1 MLVIGAPRSGKSLV
15 TNVFRSAEEFCV
27 LGEALMTWNLG
38 MGSRPDDRRLAEEAN
53 EKIREQIVESCLNQ
67 IRMQGGEKTR
77 YLDNLAYNALRV
89 PFLHALLPEARLI
102 LVVRDAK
109 SVIPEM
115 HYYWTAKASVRNAL
129 RRTREGL
136 HWRTLP
142 RIAGRFAV
150 NYVTSR
156 VRKRRATWGPVVP
169 GLGEFAAKH
178 SAAETAAF
186 QWLRLNEIALSDL
199 KQLPADR
206 WILTR
211 FEDLMSNPEG
221 SIRRIADF
229 AEVQDL
235 EKVVAYAGSYI
246 DPSNVPEFAVSQS
259 AEPSENEWRSI
270 HEMVDPLRKEL
281 GYRS

>member
-1 MLVIGAPRSGKSLV
+1 
-15 TNVFRSAEEFCV
+15 
-27 LGEALMTWNLG
+27 
-38 MGSRPDDRRLAEEAN
+38 
-53 EKIREQIVESCLNQ
+53 
-67 IRMQGGEKTR
+67 
-77 YLDNLAYNALRV
+77 
-89 PFLHALLPEARLI
+89 
-102 LVVRDAK
+102 
-109 SVIPEM
+109 
-115 HYYWTAKASVRNAL
+115 
-129 RRTREGL
+129 
-136 HWRTLP
+136 
-142 RIAGRFAV
+142 
-150 NYVTSR
+150 
-156 VRKRRATWGPVVP
+156 VP

-211 FEDLMSNPEG
+211 FEGNPEG